1 MASMTENE
9 IKEINDLVLDLGNQP
24 NSKLVEIM
32 DKLSLD
38 FEETKS
44 ELINLTFYLDNIE
57 SLYNKILK
65 EYQKRQ
71 V

>member
-1 MASMTENE
+1 MTEE
-9 IKEINDLVLDLGNQP
+9 QIKEITELISDLGNQP

-32 DKLSLD
+32 DRLSLD
-38 FEETKS
+38 FEEKKT
-44 ELINLTFYLDNIE
+44 ELINLTFYLDNVE

-71 V
+71 L